1 MKRARTKLF
10 WGSAGSVGFTVL
22 AALCWA
28 AFTGSGLAQ
37 VAEPPQRISFQ
48 IATGSTSGTY
58 FPVGEMLAGLLSHP
72 PRISRCDGRAV
83 CGPPGLIVS
92 ARASEGSIANILDIE
107 HGDIDSGLAQA
118 DVVGLAVAGKGPFQK
133 TGPVTHVRVIANLYP
148 EDVHL
153 VASVKAHIK
162 QVTDLR
168 GKRVSLS
175 TQGSGT
181 IATAR
186 AVLAAYGLSEK
197 RIKPNYDSSD
207 KAAELLQAGK
217 LDAFLYV
224 GGAPVRLVQDLIA
237 QHVAVL
243 VPISGRGR
251 KRLLAGQTA
260 LSADKI
266 PAGVYAGTPAI
277 DTVSVGALWITNE
290 SEPANLI
297 YAIVRALYNPVNR
310 PLLDQNSTD
319 SRFIRL
325 ALAAKGTNAPF
336 HAGAER
342 FYKEQGVLPPAPA
355 RIPARK
361 R

>member
-1 MKRARTKLF
+1 MF
-10 WGSAGSVGFTVL
+10 WSIAGLAGLALL
-22 AALCWA
+22 AALGGPII
-28 AFTGSGLAQ
+28 TGSGLAQ
-37 VAEPPQRISFQ
+37 VPQPPQRISFQ
-48 IATGSTSGTY
+48 IATGSTNGTY

-72 PRISRCDGRAV
+72 PQISRCDGRAA

-107 HGDIDSGLAQA
+107 HGEIDSGLAQA
-118 DVVGLAVAGKGPFQK
+118 DVVALAVAGKGPFKK
-133 TGPVTHVRVIANLYP
+133 TGPVRHVRVIANLYP

-153 VASVKAHIK
+153 VASAKAHIK
-162 QVTDLR
+162 RVADLK

-181 IATAR
+181 IVTAQ

-197 RIKPNYDSSD
+197 SIKPNYDSSD
-207 KAAELLQAGK
+207 NAAELLQAGK
-217 LDAFLYV
+217 LDAFFFV

-243 VPISGRGR
+243 VPISGPGR
-251 KRLLAGQTA
+251 TRLLAGQNA

-266 PAGVYAGTPAI
+266 PAGVYPNTPAI

-290 SEPANLI
+290 SQPASLI
-297 YAIVRALYNPVNR
+297 YAMVQALYNPVNR
-310 PLLDQNSTD
+310 PTLDQDSTD
-319 SRFIRL
+319 SRFIQL

-336 HAGAER
+336 HAGAAR
-342 FYKEQGVLPPAPA
+342 FYKEQGVLPLAPA
-355 RIPARK
+355 RIPVRK